1 MSAEVDLGYA
11 PRPQQVAL
19 HQALETHRWVVA
31 VCHRRM
37 GKTVAAVNHLL
48 VAALECAKPRPRFGY
63 IAPTY
68 RMAKLIAWDY
78 LKAFSAPLTG
88 IEQRESELI
97 VNLPNGARVQLFGAD
112 NPDTLRGQYFDGV
125 VFDEFGMHASNVFS
139 EVVRPALADRRGWAL
154 FLGTP
159 NGRNQFSQMADHAK
173 TTDGWAY
180 LEFKASDTQLILE
193 DELAAARAIMTPDEY
208 RQEFECSFQAAVKG
222 AIYATELEQAR
233 ADGRVTTVPVDPA
246 LPVDTD
252 WDLGMGDSTSIVF
265 SQSLRSGEVRIVD
278 YYEASGEGF
287 PHYAQVLQARGYPY
301 GRHWAPHDIAVREL
315 GTGKSRL
322 EVAANYGIAFQ
333 MTPRLTGGASEVEDG
348 IHAVR
353 LFLPRCWFD
362 QARTAALVEALQHYR
377 RDYNTRLQEFK
388 ATPVHDWASHAAD
401 AFRGLAVRHKIPA
414 APRPRR
420 DEDDLFGR
428 PLAASTTYAWV

>member
-1 MSAEVDLGYA
+1 MIDLH
-11 PRPQQVAL
+11 L
-19 HQALETHRWVVA
+19 HTTASDGRSTP
-31 VCHRRM
+31 
-37 GKTVAAVNHLL
+37 
-48 VAALECAKPRPRFGY
+48 AAL
-63 IAPTY
+63 
-68 RMAKLIAWDY
+68 
-78 LKAFSAPLTG
+78 
-88 IEQRESELI
+88 
-97 VNLPNGARVQLFGAD
+97 V
-112 NPDTLRGQYFDGV
+112 
-125 VFDEFGMHASNVFS
+125 
-139 EVVRPALADRRGWAL
+139 
-154 FLGTP
+154 
-159 NGRNQFSQMADHAK
+159 
-173 TTDGWAY
+173 
-180 LEFKASDTQLILE
+180 

-208 RQEFECSFQAAVKG
+208 RQEFECGFQAAVKG

-322 EVAANYGIAFQ
+322 EVSGNYGIAFQ

-348 IHAVR
+348 IHAVW

-362 QARTAALVEALQHYR
+362 QARTAAEYR
-377 RDYNTRLQEFK
+377 DLIIAWRNGAPVRLSDVAEVIDSTEDIRNEGQANGKRSVLAFTILRNAGRQQVASIKGGLIRWMEEGL
-388 ATPVHDWASHAAD
+388 PVA
-401 AFRGLAVRHKIPA
+401 
-414 APRPRR
+414 
-420 DEDDLFGR
+420 
-428 PLAASTTYAWV
+428 